1 MVVIAYDI
9 KDEKRLRRVAKYLE
23 EHGIRAQRSVF
34 EVDMSVKKA
43 KEIFGGLKEFLA
55 DGDKCFLF
63 KVEDKKDIKAKTD
76 IERIL

>member
-9 KDEKRLRRVAKYLE
+9 RDEKRLRRVAKYLE

-43 KEIFGGLKEFLA
+43 KEIFVGLKEFLA
-55 DGDKCFLF
+55 DGDKCFF
-63 KVEDKKDIKAKTD
+63 V
-76 IERIL
+76 